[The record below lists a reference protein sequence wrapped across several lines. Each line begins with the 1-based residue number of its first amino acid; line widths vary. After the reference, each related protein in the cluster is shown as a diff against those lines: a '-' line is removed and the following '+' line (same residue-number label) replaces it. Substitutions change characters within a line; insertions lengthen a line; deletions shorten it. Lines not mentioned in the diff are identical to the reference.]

1 MIFFK
6 GTMYAKVWKV
16 SPEAKYI
23 DLRVSTS
30 EKKEDGSFASSTWFP
45 RVIGHAFNTLKNVKE
60 GDRICITKAKLTNEN
75 HKKADTEEIR
85 SVFKFLI
92 LEATIEGAQD
102 DNNNQTTPP
111 PASEPAA
118 SQTSEPAAN
127 EDEPEEDCPW

>member
-30 EKKEDGSFASSTWFP
+30 EKKDDGTFASSTWFP
-45 RVIGHAFNTLKNVKE
+45 RVIGHAFNTLKDVKE
-60 GDRICITKAKLTNEN
+60 GDRICITKAKFTNEN
-75 HKKADTEEIR
+75 YTKKGTDEIR

-92 LEATIEGAQD
+92 LEATIEGAQA

-111 PASEPAA
+111 PASETATP
-118 SQTSEPAAN
+118 QTSEPAASG
-127 EDEPEEDCPW
+127 DEQEEDCPW